1 MGNEEPRQSVSRE
14 MSGRS
19 GFFEAIRMKC
29 RDSGDVRNHGVFYFG
44 RFVFHTDKILLPFAI
59 RFTDHGH
66 NKKLEMKGLKLFL

>member
-1 MGNEEPRQSVSRE
+1 

-29 RDSGDVRNHGVFYFG
+29 RDSGYVWNHGVFYFLG
-44 RFVFHTDKILLPFAI
+44 FVFIPTKSYRPWLSILLI
-59 RFTDHGH
+59 MGIIH